1 MVQALTPKSPSTK
14 YNFICSDCIAGMA
27 AMPADS
33 VDVVVTSPPYNLDI
47 AYSSFSDNAP
57 REAYLD
63 WCERWAAQVRR
74 VLKPDG
80 SFFLNV
86 GAAPA
91 NPWFPHEVVLRLRGL
106 FILQNTLH
114 WVKSITIQPKNAAEI
129 SAGHFKPL
137 NS

>member
-1 MVQALTPKSPSTK
+1 MNISLKPEHLKRYK
-14 YNFICSDCIAGMA
+14 
-27 AMPADS
+27 
-33 VDVVVTSPPYNLDI
+33 DI
-47 AYSSFSDNAP
+47 AWLLIKYGRSDLVKTAGLDEAILEEDQKVSDDAP
-57 REAYLD
+57 REAFLD

-91 NPWFPHEVVLRLRGL
+91 NPWFPHEVVLRLRRL

-114 WVKSITIQPKNAAEI
+114 W
-129 SAGHFKPL
+129 
-137 NS
+137 